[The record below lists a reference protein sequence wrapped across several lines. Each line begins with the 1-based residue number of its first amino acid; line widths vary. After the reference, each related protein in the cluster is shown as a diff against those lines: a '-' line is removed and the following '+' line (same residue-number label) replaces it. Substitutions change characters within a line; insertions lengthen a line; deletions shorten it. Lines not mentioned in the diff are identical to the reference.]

1 MSSNRQLFLH
11 HVAQTSPAPIGL
23 EIVKAAGCSM
33 WDKDGKEYL
42 DLISGFSV
50 MNIGHSH
57 PVVIDAIKKQVDE
70 YMHLMVYGELIE
82 TPQVAYAKKLT
93 EHLPSHLD
101 CVYFTNSGTEATEGA
116 MKLAKRVT
124 GRTQIVAFNKSYHGS
139 TQGALSIMGDE
150 YWRNAYRPLLPGI
163 VHVDFNSAEA
173 INAIN
178 DQTACVIMETVQAEA
193 GVVAPDKDW
202 IKAIRKKCDETG
214 NLLVLDEIQTGFGR
228 TGTLWAFEQFDIVPD
243 ILLLGKALGGGL
255 PLGAFIASHA
265 HMQTLT
271 NNPVLGHISTFAG
284 HPVSCA
290 AGLAAFEVLLNEVC
304 QPEPVEGRFDNG
316 SITGRDF
323 DKLSLTGIIEKAK
336 RFNLLLV
343 HPYIKAVRSFGLLMS
358 VEFADADACLEICHY
373 CIQNGVI
380 TDWFLFAPHCL
391 RIAPPLVVSEEEV
404 NRACKVILAA
414 CDNLA

>member
-1 MSSNRQLFLH
+1 MDNRQLFLH

-23 EIVKAAGCSM
+23 EIVKASGCSM

-50 MNIGHSH
+50 MNIGHSN
-57 PVVIDAIKKQVDE
+57 PAVIEAIKKQVDE

-93 EHLPSHLD
+93 EHLPSSLD

-116 MKLAKRVT
+116 MKLAKRCT

-163 VHVDFNSAEA
+163 IHVDYNSEKAIEA
-173 INAIN
+173 IT
-178 DQTACVIMETVQAEA
+178 DQSACVIMETVQAEA
-193 GVVAPDKDW
+193 GVVVPDITW
-202 IKAIRKKCDETG
+202 IQAIRKRCTETG
-214 NLLVLDEIQTGFGR
+214 TLLVLDEIQTGFGR
-228 TGTLWAFEQFDIVPD
+228 TGTLWAFEQFGILPD

-255 PLGAFIASHA
+255 PLGAFISSRNL
-265 HMQTLT
+265 MQTLT
-271 NNPVLGHISTFAG
+271 HDPVLGHISTFAG

-290 AGLAAFEVLLNEVC
+290 AGLAAFEELLKMTGERWQMTDAPTMGHGPWAMVKA
-304 QPEPVEGRFDNG
+304 G
-316 SITGRDF
+316 SELFKRLLIHPM
-323 DKLSLTGIIEKAK
+323 IID
-336 RFNLLLV
+336 
-343 HPYIKAVRSFGLLMS
+343 VRSGGLLMA
-358 VEFADADACLEICHY
+358 VEFDSAETCLKICHA
-373 CIQNGVI
+373 CIQNGII

-391 RIAPPLVVSEEEV
+391 RIAPPLIVSTAEIE
-404 NRACKVILAA
+404 RACKVIVEA
-414 CDNLA
+414 CNGIAQ